1 MYSRHTRRENRLLT
15 RLCNNR
21 YDTAAAGTP
30 PPPPLVHTSLSSIC
44 NICLFSALKYQTELC
59 TTNLPHTV
67 RTYKEIGRDLSA
79 RFSALLSGTI
89 TKSEKR
95 FGSFSGV
102 SPLASSALVGVGARE
117 VGRRLD
123 SGALLLC
130 YARKMAGPA
139 RRPAY
144 IRKACVCLP
153 LSLPHSILPFLVLSI
168 AVSLSLA
175 ACIL

>member
-1 MYSRHTRRENRLLT
+1 MYRHTRRENRLLT

-44 NICLFSALKYQTELC
+44 NICLLSALKYQTELC

-67 RTYKEIGRDLSA
+67 RTYKEILC
-79 RFSALLSGTI
+79 FALGDDHEE
-89 TKSEKR
+89 SEKR

-102 SPLASSALVGVGARE
+102 SPLARSALVGVGARE